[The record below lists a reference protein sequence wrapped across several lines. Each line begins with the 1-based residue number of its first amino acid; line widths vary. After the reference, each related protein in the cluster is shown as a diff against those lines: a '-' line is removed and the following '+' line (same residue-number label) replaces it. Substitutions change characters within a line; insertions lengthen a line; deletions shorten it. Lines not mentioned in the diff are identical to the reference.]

1 MCVGCNISR
10 FYDFQR
16 DKSLTTSA
24 MMIRHFKLN
33 TAFLC
38 AHHFDLKVSEIE
50 IEIWVNGG
58 VRTAQWHSLNFNN
71 YMRLT
76 CYWISSHTPF
86 PTSCVW
92 MENIKCVKETPKI
105 ISN

>member
-50 IEIWVNGG
+50 IETWVNAMGG
-58 VRTAQWHSLNFNN
+58 S
-71 YMRLT
+71 Y
-76 CYWISSHTPF
+76 SSVTLSEF
-86 PTSCVW
+86 
-92 MENIKCVKETPKI
+92 
-105 ISN
+105 